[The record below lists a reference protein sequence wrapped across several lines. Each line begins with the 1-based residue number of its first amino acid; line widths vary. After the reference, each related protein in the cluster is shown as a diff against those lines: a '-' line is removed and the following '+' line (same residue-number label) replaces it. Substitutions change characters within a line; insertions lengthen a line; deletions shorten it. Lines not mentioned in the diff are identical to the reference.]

1 MYTVLFL
8 DAQEEL
14 NLKLGAVNR
23 SGGDL
28 VILSSCDFKGI
39 VQRILR
45 GVNTK
50 LK

>member
-1 MYTVLFL
+1 MFL
-8 DAQEEL
+8 EGKKRATDFARDPLPQQYL
-14 NLKLGAVNR
+14 LKGV
-23 SGGDL
+23 
-28 VILSSCDFKGI
+28 

>member
-1 MYTVLFL
+1 MGKQFL
-8 DAQEEL
+8 VSILVQ
-14 NLKLGAVNR
+14 NL
-23 SGGDL
+23 
-28 VILSSCDFKGI
+28 IKGF